1 MLLMP
6 KTATMIAGAT
16 LWLCAT
22 QGWAAGAGDLV
33 QRGAY
38 VARAADCMSCHTGP
52 GSQPFAGGD
61 ALKTP
66 FGTLYGPN
74 ITPDPKFGIGSWS
87 KTDFTRAVREGVR
100 KDGATLY
107 PAMPYVNYTKMTDQD
122 LDALWAYLRSLPPSS
137 HTVPADSMSF
147 PFNVRAG
154 LVAWKGLYFHPGRFQ
169 ADASKAADWN
179 RGAYL
184 VQALGHCD
192 ACHTPRNLAYATEPQ
207 RYLTGAQ
214 IQGWYAPDISNDPL
228 SKISSWNIAQLQ
240 RFLKTGHAPGNV
252 TAFGPMREAVHD
264 SLRFLTDADLRD
276 IAVFLKDQ
284 SDHVE
289 PQTAKRLSIGEQE
302 DTRASLRDGK
312 VVYQQYCSSCHQS
325 NGKGIP
331 NEVPALA
338 GNDAVAALEP
348 YDVIMTL
355 LEGIKPHGLGAAMGS
370 FATTLSD
377 AQIADVT
384 NYIRTTWNND
394 GQPNATAWMVGNWRE
409 EASLPEHGEPEALAC
424 PVLPEDIMQ
433 PAISAGATALKQAAD
448 NSAGMAHLV
457 GAYTAARPNS
467 SAAQIIEALSTAYCR
482 AVAGEGVSRARM
494 DAKVAD
500 FSQQVAVALTRNGA
514 AGPAPR

>member
-1 MLLMP
+1 MQFRLKTSTML
-6 KTATMIAGAT
+6 AGAM

-22 QGWAAGAGDLV
+22 QGWAAGANDLI

-38 VARAADCMSCHTGP
+38 VARAGDCMSCHTGP
-52 GSQPFAGGD
+52 GSPPFAGGD

-74 ITPDPKFGIGSWS
+74 ITPDPNFGIGSWS
-87 KTDFTRAVREGVR
+87 KADFTRAVREGVR
-100 KDGATLY
+100 KDGAMLY
-107 PAMPYVNYTKMTDQD
+107 PAMPYMNYTKMTDQD

-137 HTVPADSMSF
+137 HTVPPDSMSF
-147 PFNVRAG
+147 PFNVRTG
-154 LVAWKGLYFHPGRFQ
+154 LVVWNSLYFHPGRFQ
-169 ADASKAADWN
+169 ANASKSADWN

-192 ACHTPRNLAYATEPQ
+192 ACHTPRNIAYSTEPN

-228 SKISSWNIAQLQ
+228 SKISSWNVAQLQ
-240 RFLKTGHAPGNV
+240 RFLKSGHAPGNAS
-252 TAFGPMREAVHD
+252 AFGPMREAVHD
-264 SLRFLTDADLRD
+264 SLSFLSNADLRD
-276 IAVFLKDQ
+276 IALFLKDQ
-284 SDHVE
+284 SDQVA
-289 PQTAKRLSIGEQE
+289 PQRAKRLSIAEAE
-302 DTRASLRDGK
+302 DVRASLSDGK
-312 VVYQQYCSSCHQS
+312 VVYQQYCSSCHQNS
-325 NGKGIP
+325 GKGIP

-348 YDVIMTL
+348 YDVIMVL

-384 NYIRTTWNND
+384 NYVRTAWKND

-409 EASLPEHGEPEALAC
+409 TASPAHGEPAALAC
-424 PVLPEDIMQ
+424 PVLPEDVMQ
-433 PAISAGATALKQAAD
+433 PAVSAGADVLKRAAG
-448 NSAGMAHLV
+448 NSAGMTHLV

-467 SAAQIIEALSTAYCR
+467 SAAQVIEALSAAYCR
-482 AVAGEGVSRARM
+482 AVSNEGDSTARM
-494 DAKVAD
+494 DAKIAD
-500 FSQQVAVALTRNGA
+500 FSQQVAVALTQSGA
-514 AGPAPR
+514 AVTAPR